1 MMITLL
7 LSMIV
12 AIIIAS
18 VAITIVV
25 ESSVATKITVPDGEF
40 IGYPSYQQAEA
51 FIDRVAAVY
60 PDISKVE
67 QVGISRENRG
77 IRALCIGFSCK
88 NPSDVFIPQSF
99 YNALHH
105 SREPLGLSTL
115 MYFIKDIFDKYEATS
130 DSYFLKSR
138 ELWFVLVVNPDG
150 YEWNRINYPNGGG
163 MQRKNRSPG
172 CKEPEKVGTDPTTKK
187 YYEPNV
193 GVDLNRNYD
202 FCFDK
207 DNIGSSKDPCRE
219 DYEGPTP
226 FSEPESVAIRD
237 FILKNN
243 FTVAFNYHS
252 FGKALYIPYSCR
264 PKGHIPHSDDIFF
277 ESYAKQL
284 TRINHYTWGQPW
296 NKGLYSVNGD
306 AADWMYYTKNIFAVS
321 PEVAPKDPVPSDAY
335 GFWPPKNMIYESSM
349 ENLHMNYRGAWA
361 SGVVF
366 GVEQETASVEL
377 ISNHSLILTLSI
389 KNQGLRDSYGAV
401 QISASIG
408 GRVSTNVVEKNGLVR
423 KESENMLF
431 QEMIDI
437 KSLKTYLRSLLEPS
451 GSDKNP
457 KESLQSTKSLING
470 KTMTLAIRDSLH
482 CEIYE
487 AKVNVDAFKESTTLN
502 YLGQATG
509 EIVIQFGPES
519 KERISST
526 SKKCQSYFTK
536 TRPLNPE
543 DDNDDEGKGINSP
556 CSKDNITQ
564 EVSCEVS
571 FSKNESIIAVSLL
584 VLFLMCGSGFV
595 FFRAY
600 ERQYLWDR
608 AKRLADGTSDRGGK
622 GFVKVRQ
629 AETTSNA
636 TPVSNFPF
644 SSRVTNNEGTKIQ
657 IEELSARFDQG
668 NNDAYEEDEIVI
680 NEVSRKTKDDFSLVR
695 EAKIMTNVSTNEVAI

>member
-1 MMITLL
+1 MLRLL
-7 LSMIV
+7 LLIVFAVVSVTLIV
-12 AIIIAS
+12 A
-18 VAITIVV
+18 V
-25 ESSVATKITVPDGEF
+25 ESSVGTKITIPDGEF
-40 IGYPSYQQAEA
+40 VGYPSYQQAEA
-51 FIDRVAAVY
+51 FIDRVAAAY
-60 PDISKVE
+60 PDMSKIE
-67 QVGISRENRG
+67 QIGISRENRK
-77 IRALCIGFSCK
+77 IRALCIGYSCK
-88 NPSDVFIPQSF
+88 SPSPDIFIPQSF

-115 MYFIKDIFDKYEATS
+115 MYFIKDIFDKYEATA
-130 DSYFLKSR
+130 DNYFLKSR

-163 MQRKNRSPG
+163 MQRKNRAPS
-172 CKEPEKVGTDPTTKK
+172 CNEPERVGINPVTKK
-187 YYEPNV
+187 NYEPNA

-207 DNIGSSKDPCRE
+207 DDIGSSKDPCRE
-219 DYEGPTP
+219 DYEGPYP

-306 AADWMYYTKNIFAVS
+306 AADWMYYTKNVFAVS

-366 GVEQETASVEL
+366 GVDQETAGMQL
-377 ISNHSLILTLSI
+377 ISNHSLILTFSI

-401 QISASIG
+401 QVSASIV
-408 GRVSTNVVEKNGLVR
+408 GRASTNIVQKDILMR
-423 KESENMLF
+423 KESEKMLF
-431 QEMIDI
+431 QERIDI
-437 KSLKTYLRSLLEPS
+437 KSLKTYLRSLFEPS
-451 GSDKNP
+451 GDDKNP
-457 KESLQSTKSLING
+457 KLSLQNTKSLING
-470 KTMTLAIRDSLH
+470 KNITLAIRDSLH

-487 AKVNVDAFKESTTLN
+487 AKVDVKAFKESASLN
-502 YLGQATG
+502 EFGQATG
-509 EIVIQFGPES
+509 ELTIQFEPES
-519 KERISST
+519 KERISSN
-526 SKKCQSYFTK
+526 SKKCQSYFSKTK
-536 TRPLNPE
+536 PPNPE
-543 DDNDDEGKGINSP
+543 DDNDDKDKDINNP
-556 CSKDNITQ
+556 CSKGNITQ
-564 EVSCEVS
+564 EVPCEVT

-584 VLFLMCGSGFV
+584 VLFLLCACGFV

-608 AKRLADGTSDRGGK
+608 AKRLADGTSDRGGR

-629 AETTSNA
+629 AETTNNA
-636 TPVSNFPF
+636 TPVSDFPF
-644 SSRVTNNEGTKIQ
+644 SSRTTNSEGTKIQ
-657 IEELSARFDQG
+657 IEEFGAKFDHG
-668 NNDAYEEDEIVI
+668 ISEADDEDEVVI
-680 NEVSRKTKDDFSLVR
+680 NVVSKKTKDDFSLVR